1 LNAVPADQTAPIPYP
16 SGTLRDV
23 LRAPLLMYRLGL
35 GHLLNALHIMVLV
48 TRGRKSGLPRYTPI
62 EYRRHG
68 SKIYIVSAWGRRTN
82 WLQNLL
88 DNPNVTV
95 QLGQRTQAARAR
107 LVTDPAEALRALYQF
122 RRTAPGRYDALLSYL
137 IDSTVNSRTLPALS
151 GQFTIARLDLTDET
165 PPLPGVPQDLTG
177 LLPLALVAGLGI
189 TAVLVFPRRRKV

>member
-1 LNAVPADQTAPIPYP
+1 MNAALADQIAPIPYP

-23 LRAPLLMYRLGL
+23 LRAPLLLYRLGL
-35 GHLLNALHIMVLV
+35 GPLLNALHIMVLV

-88 DNPNVTV
+88 ENPNVTV
-95 QLGQRTQAARAR
+95 QLGGRTQAARAQ

-122 RRTAPGRYDALLSYL
+122 RRTAPGRYDALLSYV

-151 GQFTIARLDLTDET
+151 GQFTIARLDLTSET
-165 PPLPGVPQDLTG
+165 PLLPGVPQDLSW
-177 LLPLALVAGLGI
+177 LLPLTLVAGLGI
-189 TAVLVFPRRRKV
+189 TAVLVFPRWRKG